1 MRRTRLL
8 WAAGPAT
15 LGVLAAHQ
23 FAYVGHDDGHLHGY
37 LAELGPW
44 LAAAST
50 VASILVWRMPRVRFS
65 DVVALQVLLLATME
79 IGERLVTSTPWAWA
93 DFATVGVA
101 LVSVLVLST
110 LVLGIARITSLPIRV
125 GYVFGLATCP
135 AGDLPVV
142 AEVPGVFSPS
152 SNRGPPVPAR

>member
-50 VASILVWRMPRVRFS
+50 VASILAWRMPRVRFS
-65 DVVALQVLLLATME
+65 DVVALQVLLLASME
-79 IGERLVTSTPWAWA
+79 VGERLATSTPWALA
-93 DFATVGVA
+93 DAATVGVA
-101 LVSVLVLST
+101 LLSVLGLSA
-110 LVLGIARITSLPIRV
+110 LVLAVLRVTALPIRV
-125 GYVFGLATCP
+125 GVPFGLVTCP
-135 AGDLPVV
+135 AGDLPAV
-142 AEVPGVFSPS
+142 AAVPGVFSPS
-152 SNRGPPVPAR
+152 SNRGPPARSR